1 MSAGGLRGAT
11 VALQH
16 REFRIFWIAAFV
28 SNTGGWM
35 QSAGLPYVAYQLT
48 GTNGGVGA
56 TGFMQYVPVL
66 IAGAVGGWLADSFD
80 LRKLLILTQLA
91 QACFAFALWVLVS
104 QGWATPTS
112 LAAVAFLGG
121 LASGLNIPVW
131 QSFVGKLVPRSI
143 MLNAVTLNSTQF
155 NAARACGTFSA
166 GIVIALAGPSL
177 VFAIDA
183 VSFVAVLFALSLIR
197 DYRRRDPVPRVHPVR
212 DLIAGARYV
221 WGTGAIRSAC
231 FAIAAVAGF
240 ASPLFSFLPASYG
253 QDEFG
258 VTGWRLGLLLGAG
271 GIGSLGLAPLI
282 LTRGATMSRRRLLGV
297 SMATYALA
305 TMAVGLAPTWQVAV
319 VGLAC
324 YGGSYLAIASAL
336 NTTIQLTARDDM
348 RGKALAIFV
357 MCLTGAL
364 PLGLLVWGWAA
375 DTIGIRPVTVG
386 AGAMLL
392 GATVIMWFRG
402 TFEAMVVP
410 VADS

>member
-91 QACFAFALWVLVS
+91 QACIAFALWVLVA

-143 MLNAVTLNSTQF
+143 
-155 NAARACGTFSA
+155 
-166 GIVIALAGPSL
+166 
-177 VFAIDA
+177 
-183 VSFVAVLFALSLIR
+183 
-197 DYRRRDPVPRVHPVR
+197 
-212 DLIAGARYV
+212 
-221 WGTGAIRSAC
+221 
-231 FAIAAVAGF
+231 
-240 ASPLFSFLPASYG
+240 
-253 QDEFG
+253 
-258 VTGWRLGLLLGAG
+258 
-271 GIGSLGLAPLI
+271 
-282 LTRGATMSRRRLLGV
+282 
-297 SMATYALA
+297 
-305 TMAVGLAPTWQVAV
+305 
-319 VGLAC
+319 
-324 YGGSYLAIASAL
+324 
-336 NTTIQLTARDDM
+336 
-348 RGKALAIFV
+348 
-357 MCLTGAL
+357 
-364 PLGLLVWGWAA
+364 
-375 DTIGIRPVTVG
+375 
-386 AGAMLL
+386 
-392 GATVIMWFRG
+392 
-402 TFEAMVVP
+402 
-410 VADS
+410 